1 MGYDSEQKAYCL
13 DYGSKNKT
21 PGSPY
26 VTDTP
31 WLARSVVVGYFIDI
45 CSKSR
50 IVSLKQGKSERSP
63 RFAAFFSTRGGPIR
77 LLLPPP
83 CPPALTAPWEGLHGG
98 LLEGSCGRRCR
109 RVMRNRLDVGT
120 YAPAPKYE
128 ARIQRRCAQ
137 NPRLYVL

>member
-63 RFAAFFSTRGGPIR
+63 RFAAFFSARGGSFR
-77 LLLPPP
+77 LLVPPTY
-83 CPPALTAPWEGLHGG
+83 PPALTLTGEGLHDGYSKARAAGVVAG
-98 LLEGSCGRRCR
+98 LCETG
-109 RVMRNRLDVGT
+109 
-120 YAPAPKYE
+120 
-128 ARIQRRCAQ
+128 
-137 NPRLYVL
+137 